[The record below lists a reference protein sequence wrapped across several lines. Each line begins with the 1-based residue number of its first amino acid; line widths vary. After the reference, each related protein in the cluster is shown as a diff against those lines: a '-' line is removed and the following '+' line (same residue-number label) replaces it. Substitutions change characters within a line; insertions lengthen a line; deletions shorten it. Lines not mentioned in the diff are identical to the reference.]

1 MAPPDEKLLRDAFR
15 EFDKDKS
22 GSIDLKELKAVL
34 KQYFKLAKE
43 KVDDKRISD
52 IATVSWNYL

>member
-52 IATVSWNYL
+52 IATVS